1 MTDFNDAGNLCSKVR
16 KTMGTFYQLE
26 LSLRMLPCT
35 RRVKQKVHLLDGIDR
50 NDALENS
57 LCLTDSIGEKI
68 IIINLKISTS
78 KIYFKTSNYKGLH
91 LKNIIKN

>member
-1 MTDFNDAGNLCSKVR
+1 MYL
-16 KTMGTFYQLE
+16 LE
-26 LSLRMLPCT
+26 
-35 RRVKQKVHLLDGIDR
+35 GIDR

-68 IIINLKISTS
+68 IAIMHLKISTR
-78 KIYFKTSNYKGLH
+78 KIYCKTSNYKGLH

>member
-1 MTDFNDAGNLCSKVR
+1 MR
-16 KTMGTFYQLE
+16 
-26 LSLRMLPCT
+26 
-35 RRVKQKVHLLDGIDR
+35 QKVYPLDGIDR

-57 LCLTDSIGEKI
+57 LCLTDSIGEK

-91 LKNIIKN
+91 LKNIIKNWDALS